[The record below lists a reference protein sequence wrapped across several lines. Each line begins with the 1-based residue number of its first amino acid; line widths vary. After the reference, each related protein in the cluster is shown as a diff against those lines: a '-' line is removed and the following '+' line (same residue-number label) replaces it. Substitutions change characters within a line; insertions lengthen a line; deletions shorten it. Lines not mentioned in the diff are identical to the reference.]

1 VKIYKVSF
9 ELVNAVKHPDYYCG
23 HGCGEHPAT
32 DASTIP
38 DEHWSY
44 VENRSDDLDEVADQ
58 AVNLLKQIRDGELI
72 RKVKL
77 WQADEPEWSERS
89 IPQKWFVNVQHQY
102 VAGRAPGVC
111 YHRMNDGAIC
121 GGHEGAEIHNV

>member
-38 DEHWSY
+38 D
-44 VENRSDDLDEVADQ
+44 
-58 AVNLLKQIRDGELI
+58 
-72 RKVKL
+72 
-77 WQADEPEWSERS
+77 ERS